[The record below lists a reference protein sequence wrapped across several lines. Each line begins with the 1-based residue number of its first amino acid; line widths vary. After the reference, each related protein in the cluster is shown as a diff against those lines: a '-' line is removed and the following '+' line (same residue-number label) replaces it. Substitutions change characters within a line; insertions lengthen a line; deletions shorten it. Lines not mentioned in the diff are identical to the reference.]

1 MARPVGD
8 CRTPQVGVYTPTC
21 LIVKTILL
29 SEGCLFGGFVK
40 ETALVTGGSGFVG
53 CHVVQQLLQDG
64 HQVHA
69 TVRSLA
75 NESKLR
81 PLTLLQQQYPQ
92 QLRLFEADLLTSGSF
107 DEAMDGCAV
116 VHHVASPFLLPEKI
130 KDGQRQMLEP
140 ALRGTQNVLA
150 SADKAKDVQRV
161 VMTSTVGAIF
171 GDYIDVLSMKDQT
184 LSETYFNTSSTIEN
198 NPYHYA
204 KVEAEKEA
212 WRLCEAQSRWTLVT
226 INPGMILG
234 PSLTPASDS
243 GSLFLL
249 DEMFKGYFFYGMPDL
264 SLTTVDVR
272 EVAKAHVQAA
282 RLPQAHGRYILAEK
296 DMISFVE
303 ISRIVRKNHKRP
315 YLLPRHQIPD
325 AVVKMIG
332 PFFGLTQDYI
342 RKHLGIRFKVDNQR
356 SVSELGIVYR
366 PIEET
371 LRDHYL
377 SWVAQRAAV
386 A

>member
-1 MARPVGD
+1 
-8 CRTPQVGVYTPTC
+8 
-21 LIVKTILL
+21 
-29 SEGCLFGGFVK
+29 VK
-40 ETALVTGGSGFVG
+40 ETALVTGGSGFVA
-53 CHVVQQLLQDG
+53 CHLVQQLLQDG
-64 HQVHA
+64 NVVHA

-75 NESKLR
+75 NESKVQ
-81 PLTLLQQQYPQ
+81 PLKWLQQQYPE
-92 QLRLFEADLLTSGSF
+92 QLRLFEADLLTPGSF
-107 DEAMDGCAV
+107 DTAMDGCSV
-116 VHHVASPFLLPEKI
+116 VHHVASPFMLPEKI

-150 SADKAKDVQRV
+150 SVEKTKSVHRV

-171 GDYIDVLSMKDQT
+171 GDYIDVLSMKDRT
-184 LSETYFNTSSTIEN
+184 LSEAYFNTSSTLDN

-204 KVEAEKEA
+204 KVEAEKQA
-212 WRLCEAQSRWTLVT
+212 WQICHAQNRWSLVS

-272 EVAKAHVQAA
+272 EVAEAHIQAA
-282 RLPQAHGRYILAEK
+282 RLPQAQGRYILAEK
-296 DMISFVE
+296 EMTSFVE
-303 ISRIVRKNHKRP
+303 ISKAIRKIHQRP
-315 YLLPRHQIPD
+315 YLLPKHQVPN
-325 AVVKMIG
+325 AVVRMIG

-342 RKHLGIRFKVDNQR
+342 RKHLGIRFKVDNRR
-356 SVSELGIVYR
+356 SVDELGIVYR

-371 LRDHYL
+371 LRDHYRG
-377 SWVAQRAAV
+377 WVAQRARKA
-386 A
+386 

>member
-1 MARPVGD
+1 
-8 CRTPQVGVYTPTC
+8 
-21 LIVKTILL
+21 
-29 SEGCLFGGFVK
+29 VK
-40 ETALVTGGSGFVG
+40 ETALVTGGSGFVA
-53 CHVVQQLLQDG
+53 CHLVQQLLQDG
-64 HQVHA
+64 NVVHA

-81 PLTLLQQQYPQ
+81 PLKQLQQQYPG
-92 QLRLFEADLLTSGSF
+92 QLQLFEADLLTPGSF
-107 DEAMDGCAV
+107 DTAMEGCSV

-150 SADKAKDVQRV
+150 SVEKAKSVDRV

-184 LSETYFNTSSTIEN
+184 LSEAYFNTSSTIEN

-204 KVEAEKEA
+204 KVQAEQEA
-212 WRLCEAQSRWTLVT
+212 WRICKAQNRWNLVT

-234 PSLTPASDS
+234 PSLTPGSES

-272 EVAKAHVQAA
+272 EVAKAHIQAA
-282 RLPQAHGRYILAEK
+282 RSPQAQGRYILAEK
-296 DMISFVE
+296 EMIAFVE
-303 ISRIVRKNHKRP
+303 ISKAVRKIHKRP
-315 YLLPRHQIPD
+315 YLLPRHQVPNG
-325 AVVKMIG
+325 VVRMIG

-342 RKHLGIRFKVDNQR
+342 RKHLGIRFKVDNHR
-356 SVSELGIVYR
+356 SVDELGIVYR

-371 LRDHYL
+371 LRDHYR
-377 SWVAQRAAV
+377 SWVAQREQKT
-386 A
+386 

>member
-1 MARPVGD
+1 M
-8 CRTPQVGVYTPTC
+8 
-21 LIVKTILL
+21 
-29 SEGCLFGGFVK
+29 K
-40 ETALVTGGSGFVG
+40 EAALVTGGSGFVG

-64 HQVHA
+64 YPVHA

-75 NESKLR
+75 NESKLQ
-81 PLTLLQQQYPQ
+81 PMKLLQRQYPG
-92 QLRLFEADLLTSGSF
+92 QLQLFEADLLTPGSF
-107 DEAMDGCAV
+107 DAAMDGCSV

-130 KDGQRQMLEP
+130 KDGRKQMLEP

-150 SADKAKDVQRV
+150 SVDKAKSVRRV

-184 LSETYFNTSSTIEN
+184 LSEAYFNTSSTIEN

-212 WRLCEAQSRWTLVT
+212 WRICEAQGRWSLVT

-272 EVAKAHVQAA
+272 EVARAHINAA
-282 RLPQAHGRYILAEK
+282 NSPQARGRYILAEK
-296 DMISFVE
+296 EMMSFVA
-303 ISRIVRKNHKRP
+303 ISRIIRKLHKRP
-315 YLLPRHQIPD
+315 YLLPKHQVPN

-342 RKHLGIRFKVDNQR
+342 RKHLGIRFKVDNHR
-356 SVSELGIVYR
+356 SVDELGIVYR

-371 LRDHYL
+371 LRDHYR
-377 SWVAQRAAV
+377 SWLQQRT
-386 A
+386 